1 MKTEVSVKSGGGATL
16 IFLLFLSV
24 LAGGYFFYKYSQGKK
39 EIIDLKATK
48 TALLRDSV
56 GYYKAKNENLVAVVE
71 KISLEKEEID
81 LYSKK
86 IRSDLKNMRIKL
98 RDAELYIST
107 NTSTYIKPPDIPLRD
122 TIYIDKDK
130 PIIGKSFSWS
140 DNYGGMGGI
149 VTETEVKSPYYYT
162 KDTLIAVGEKVY
174 KYKFLGLRFKVIG
187 ARLKVTNA
195 NPHSTIT
202 SPEYL
207 NLK

>member
-1 MKTEVSVKSGGGATL
+1 MSNDSNRSSA
-16 IFLLFLSV
+16 FLWVLLLLALFLAV
-24 LAGGYFFYKYSQGKK
+24 FLFVRYNNGRK
-39 EIIDLKATK
+39 EITELKATK
-48 TALLRDSV
+48 TALINDTIL
-56 GYYKAKNENLVAVVE
+56 YYKARNGQLVAEVE
-71 KISLEKEEID
+71 KVTLEKKELD
-81 LYSKK
+81 LYSTK
-86 IRSDLKNMRIKL
+86 IRADLKNMKIKL

>member
-1 MKTEVSVKSGGGATL
+1 MSNDSNKGSAFFWVLLLLA
-16 IFLLFLSV
+16 LFLAV
-24 LAGGYFFYKYSQGKK
+24 FFFVRYNNGRK
-39 EIIDLKATK
+39 EIIELKATK
-48 TALLRDSV
+48 TALINDTIL
-56 GYYKAKNENLVAVVE
+56 YYKARNGQLVAQVE
-71 KISLEKEEID
+71 KITLEKKEID
-81 LYSKK
+81 SYNTRIK
-86 IRSDLKNMRIKL
+86 SDLKNMKIKL
-98 RDAELYIST
+98 REAELYISANVT
-107 NTSTYIKPPDIPLRD
+107 NVVKPPDIPLRD